1 MVREQ
6 TLSANE
12 KKSYWRIFNGWSFIN
27 ACSVILKEL
36 YARSS
41 GIGGGGSMVR
51 VCSTGG
57 GALPVPEKKPTSV
70 LGL

>member
-36 YARSS
+36 YARSP
-41 GIGGGGSMVR
+41 GIGGGVH
-51 VCSTGG
+51 
-57 GALPVPEKKPTSV
+57 GASV
-70 LGL
+70 FNWRRSIASS